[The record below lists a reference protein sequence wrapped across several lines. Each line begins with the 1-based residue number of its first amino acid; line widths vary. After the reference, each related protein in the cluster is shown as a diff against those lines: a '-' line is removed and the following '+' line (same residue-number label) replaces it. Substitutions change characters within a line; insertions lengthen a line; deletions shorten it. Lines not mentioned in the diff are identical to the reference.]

1 MKETDKFL
9 EENFFVSHPFLLF
22 VMPINQTEIEKLKER
37 ERKRWKERGFE
48 LFVGQVQTNMQNKRQ
63 RWRDRE
69 HQKDQISMTA
79 ATNDKTQRYTT
90 IKNKNYTLF

>member
-1 MKETDKFL
+1 MKETDEFL

-48 LFVGQVQTNMQNKRQ
+48 LFVGQVQTNVQDKRQ